1 MLLSSL
7 FLSYVRRL
15 WPYGEKYKM
24 QKPDSQNEFRTLD
37 KSLRRQKII
46 DTAAA
51 LFHKQGYRSTSLD
64 DVSKELGITKAAIYH
79 YVSSK
84 EKLLSRIYIQALE
97 NIFRNTYKIAGK
109 DLPPDATLRL
119 IIQNHIKGII
129 IQSISM
135 FSVFFTE
142 ENQLPQKEFKKILDE
157 KKKYTQ
163 IVEKIIEDGI
173 SQGIFRKADPR
184 LQANAIIGMCN
195 WVYKWYK
202 PGKSPYTP
210 DQIADHFVSLLET
223 GYLKTIKED
232 IPNPSKSAK
241 GGKRK
246 TGSKKENYRR
256 LRNQCMN
263 LLKLVDEMEKSG

>member
-1 MLLSSL
+1 MTKS
-7 FLSYVRRL
+7 
-15 WPYGEKYKM
+15 
-24 QKPDSQNEFRTLD
+24 DSQNQFRTLD
-37 KSLRRQKII
+37 KSLRVQKII

-84 EKLLSRIYIQALE
+84 EKLLSKIYILALE

-109 DLPPDATLRL
+109 DLPPDIRLKL

-157 KKKYTQ
+157 KKKYTR
-163 IVEKIIEDGI
+163 IVERIIEDGI

-210 DQIADHFVSLLET
+210 DQIADHFVGLLET
-223 GYLKTIKED
+223 GYLKSDKDDVLTLPK
-232 IPNPSKSAK
+232 PAK

-246 TGSKKENYRR
+246 SVLKKESFQR
-256 LRNQCMN
+256 LRDQCMSM
-263 LLKLVDEMEKSG
+263 LELVDEMEKSV

>member
-1 MLLSSL
+1 
-7 FLSYVRRL
+7 
-15 WPYGEKYKM
+15 M
-24 QKPDSQNEFRTLD
+24 QKPHNHNNFRTLD
-37 KSLRRQKII
+37 KSLRIQKII

-84 EKLLSRIYIQALE
+84 EKLLSMIYIQALE

-109 DLPPDATLRL
+109 DLPPDITLKL

-142 ENQLPQKEFKKILDE
+142 ENQLPQKEFKKIRDE
-157 KKKYTQ
+157 KKKYTR
-163 IVEKIIEDGI
+163 IVEGIIEDGI
-173 SQGIFRKADPR
+173 SQGIFRKTNPR

-202 PGKSPYTP
+202 PDQSHYTP
-210 DQIADHFVSLLET
+210 DQIAEHFISLLEN
-223 GYLKTIKED
+223 GYLK
-232 IPNPSKSAK
+232 PNKGDVITLSNPAK
-241 GGKRK
+241 RGKRQSL
-246 TGSKKENYRR
+246 SKKENYRR
-256 LRNQCMN
+256 LRDQCMN
-263 LLKLVDEMEKSG
+263 LLELIDEMEKSI

>member
-1 MLLSSL
+1 
-7 FLSYVRRL
+7 
-15 WPYGEKYKM
+15 M
-24 QKPDSQNEFRTLD
+24 QKSGSQNQFKTLD
-37 KSLRRQKII
+37 KSLRIQKII

-97 NIFRNTYKIAGK
+97 NIFRNTDKIAGK
-109 DLPPDATLRL
+109 GLPPDITLKL

-142 ENQLPQKEFKKILDE
+142 ENQLPQKEFKKIRDE
-157 KKKYTQ
+157 KKKYTR
-163 IVEKIIEDGI
+163 IVEGIIEDGI
-173 SQGIFRKADPR
+173 SQGMFRKVDPR

-202 PGKSPYTP
+202 PGKSHYTP

-223 GYLKTIKED
+223 GYLKSNKDEVITLPK
-232 IPNPSKSAK
+232 PSK
-241 GGKRK
+241 GEKRK
-246 TGSKKENYRR
+246 SVSKKENYQR
-256 LRNQCMN
+256 LRDQCMN
-263 LLKLVDEMEKSG
+263 MLELIDEMEKSG